1 MRVVLL
7 ALFCIHVQGFRFRK
21 SKQLAYKAK
30 MWQSQGQ
37 TQAISKTKELSSSLA
52 LLLTSSLTFNKATN
66 LSLSYFHL

>member
-1 MRVVLL
+1 
-7 ALFCIHVQGFRFRK
+7 
-21 SKQLAYKAK
+21 

-37 TQAISKTKELSSSLA
+37 TQAISKTKELSSSPA